1 MADADALLRAQLG
14 GEQRTLLDRAQDAGD
29 EVHCL
34 CLQEMFRYG
43 FTLGARL
50 MLEALTSPGSEA
62 PGA

>member
-14 GEQRTLLDRAQDAGD
+14 GEQRTLLDGD

-50 MLEALTSPGSEA
+50 MLEALISPGSEA